1 MKFTYSSGQRPLEG
15 YTIKRGIGRGGFGE
29 VYFALSDG
37 GKEVALKLVRDTGNR
52 DVELRGVGL
61 CLNLKHP
68 HLVNLFDLRK
78 DARGDQWVIMEYV
91 SGDALNNVI
100 QRHPQGLPLELV
112 REWFLGL
119 ARAISYLHDH
129 GIVHRDLKPANI
141 FIENGV
147 VKVGDY
153 GLSKSISTSRVDA
166 QTQTVGTVYYMAPE
180 IKSGKY
186 DKHVDIY
193 ASGVLLY
200 QMLTGLVPFDGVT
213 AAEVLLK
220 HLTDPPDLS
229 KVPNEYVPI
238 LQKALAKNPDH
249 RYASMAEF
257 ARAVEAVGQKK
268 AEPASLSMTG
278 PVPVPA
284 APRRQPPAATPV
296 PAPEVIPV
304 REQVRELCGSLLLTV
319 LFGAIGVPLW
329 ATLFQVRDVNAVVSV
344 YFMTIACCWAI
355 LIPAKLWTA
364 SSAAGDGWVRRVV
377 MLALGAGVGAAGL
390 WVDGYWPHLRSA
402 PWALDPAGSNNL
414 AYFVPSSVLTEA
426 GYLSFYALAFF
437 ALRWWELTDRQRSQR
452 FNVAPALGAGFWG
465 LFLLLVLRAQSW
477 RAVVVLVLA
486 SIIVQLASPWKQ
498 PPPPVPRR
506 YRLRH
511 V

>member
-68 HLVNLFDLRK
+68 HLVSLFDLRK
-78 DARGDQWVIMEYV
+78 DNRGDQWVVMEYV
-91 SGDALNNVI
+91 SGDALNAVL

-153 GLSKSISTSRVDA
+153 GLSKSISTSRADA

-193 ASGVLLY
+193 AAGVLLY

-213 AAEVLLK
+213 AGEVLLK
-220 HLTDPPDLS
+220 HLTTPPDLS
-229 KVPNEYVPI
+229 KIPTEYVPI

-249 RYASMAEF
+249 RFATMAEF

-268 AEPASLSMTG
+268 PEPASLNIAGTMPPSRW
-278 PVPVPA
+278 P
-284 APRRQPPAATPV
+284 PPANPPV
-296 PAPEVIPV
+296 APAEVVPV
-304 REQVRELCGSLLLTV
+304 REQVCELCGSLVLAV
-319 LFGAIGVPLW
+319 LFAAVAVPLW
-329 ATLFQVRDVNAVVSV
+329 ATLFQVRDLNAVVSV
-344 YFMTIACCWAI
+344 YFMTIASCWAVM
-355 LIPAKLWTA
+355 IPAKLWTA
-364 SSAAGDGWVRRVV
+364 QPGGDSWMRRVV

-390 WVDGYWPHLRSA
+390 WVDGWWPHLRSA
-402 PWALDPAGSNNL
+402 PWALEPVGGNSL
-414 AYFVPSSVLTEA
+414 AYFVPSSALTEA
-426 GYLSFYALAFF
+426 GYLSYYALAFF
-437 ALRWWELTDRQRSQR
+437 ALRWWEMTDRQRSQR
-452 FNVAPALGAGFWG
+452 FNLALPLAAGFWG
-465 LFLLLVLRAQSW
+465 LFLLLVLRAQTW
-477 RAVVVLVLA
+477 RAVVVLVLTA
-486 SIIVQLASPWKQ
+486 VIVQLASPWKQ
-498 PPPPVPRR
+498 APPPVPRR
-506 YRLRH
+506 VRLRH

>member
-68 HLVNLFDLRK
+68 NLVNLFDLRK
-78 DARGDQWVIMEYV
+78 DSRGDQWVLMEYV
-91 SGDALNNVI
+91 SGDALNAVI

-119 ARAISYLHDH
+119 ARAVSYLHDH

-153 GLSKSISTSRVDA
+153 GLSKSISTSRADA

-186 DKHVDIY
+186 DKHVDVY
-193 ASGVLLY
+193 ACGVLLY

-220 HLTDPPDLS
+220 HLTTPPDLS
-229 KVPNEYVPI
+229 KVPVEYVPI

-249 RYASMAEF
+249 RFPTMVEF
-257 ARAVEAVGQKK
+257 ARTVEAVGQKK
-268 AEPASLSMTG
+268 PEAAGFSMTG
-278 PVPVPA
+278 TVPPSRRRPLASQPDAVAEVVPL
-284 APRRQPPAATPV
+284 RG
-296 PAPEVIPV
+296 
-304 REQVRELCGSLLLTV
+304 QVCELCGSLVLAV
-319 LFGAIGVPLW
+319 LFGAIAVPLW
-329 ATLFQVRDVNAVVSV
+329 ATLFQVRDLNAVVSV
-344 YFMTIACCWAI
+344 FFMTIACSWAI
-355 LIPAKLWTA
+355 MIPAKVWTA
-364 SSAAGDGWVRRVV
+364 QPGGDNWMRRVV

-390 WVDGYWPHLRSA
+390 WMDGWWPHLRSA
-402 PWALDPAGSNNL
+402 PWAMEPVSGNSLV
-414 AYFVPSSVLTEA
+414 YFVPSSVLTEA

-437 ALRWWELTDRQRSQR
+437 ALRWWELTDRQRRQR
-452 FNVAPALGAGFWG
+452 IHLAPILGAGFWG
-465 LFLLLVLRAQSW
+465 LFLLLVLRAQPG
-477 RAVVVLVLA
+477 RAVIVLVLTA
-486 SIIVQLASPWKQ
+486 LIVQLASPWKQ
-498 PPPPVPRR
+498 APLPAPRR
-506 YRLRH
+506 VRLRH